1 MGGNGME
8 WNTVLGLS
16 ASLLAGRVTRVPP
29 NYPLVRGI
37 CPSLEHQ
44 DPEALS
50 GALRRQNFPSTG
62 GGAMPALGAMQ
73 EPIPDLKRSVLPIG
87 IIHASWKSRKP
98 DLVPGHKT
106 LKLVSIVTPQPQII
120 TCSSSVLG
128 DM

>member
-1 MGGNGME
+1 ME

-29 NYPLVRGI
+29 NYPLVRSI

-73 EPIPDLKRSVLPIG
+73 EPIPDYLAGFYSKQG
-87 IIHASWKSRKP
+87 E
-98 DLVPGHKT
+98 KT
-106 LKLVSIVTPQPQII
+106 LFTGNPENQTMCVYGQ
-120 TCSSSVLG
+120 
-128 DM
+128 

>member
-1 MGGNGME
+1 ME

-16 ASLLAGRVTRVPP
+16 ASLLAGRVTRVSP

-37 CPSLEHQ
+37 CSSLEHQ

-73 EPIPDLKRSVLPIG
+73 EPIPDFIRVL
-87 IIHASWKSRKP
+87 
-98 DLVPGHKT
+98 LVGQIPCSLATQETRPEQAGHKFST
-106 LKLVSIVTPQPQII
+106 LTAAVHSL
-120 TCSSSVLG
+120 
-128 DM
+128 